1 MDWILVGGDV
11 IREGHIAR
19 DDLAISNGA
28 IAETPAHAARRF
40 DARGLVLA
48 PGICDVHGD
57 AFERNL
63 SPRPGVQFAMEA
75 ALVETARQL
84 VANGITTA
92 YLALTIS
99 WEPGL
104 RSLDNARR
112 LIRALAHVEPELRVD
127 MRVQLRWEVFALDAI
142 ADVEAWLNLTPRPV
156 LAFNDHLGVLLE
168 DDRLAHKVPDYAA
181 RAGLD
186 ETAYEALVER
196 VAARSGETPA
206 AMARLAAAADRAGVA
221 TFAHDERTPDERR
234 RHRSLGIKVSEFPLT
249 DATAQEAADFGEA
262 TVLGAPNVLRGGSH
276 HGAVDAEPAIEDG
289 RCGVLASDYF
299 YPAQLQ
305 AVAKLCPDG
314 GDDMARAWDLISLNA
329 ARACGLDDRG
339 RLAPGQRADVVALRR
354 HAGGLS
360 VEAVFAGGRAVYV
373 TDPSRFL

>member
-1 MDWILVGGDV
+1 MNWILTGGSVMRAGCVAPGDV
-11 IREGHIAR
+11 AVVGE
-19 DDLAISNGA
+19 A
-28 IAETPAHAARRF
+28 IADDPTDDARRF

-63 SPRPGVQFAMEA
+63 SPRPGVQFAMET

-84 VANGITTA
+84 AANGITTA
-92 YLALTIS
+92 YLALTVS

-112 LIRALAHVEPELRVD
+112 LIAALEHVRPELGVD
-127 MRVQLRWEVFALDAI
+127 LRVQLRWEVFALDA
-142 ADVEAWLNLTPRPV
+142 ATDVEGWLTMSPRPV

-168 DDRLAHKVPDYAA
+168 DDRLARKVPEYAA

-186 ETAYEALVER
+186 GASYAALVGR
-196 VAARSGETPA
+196 VAARRAATPA
-206 AMARLAAAADRAGVA
+206 PIAHLAAAADRAGVA

-249 DATAQEAADFGEA
+249 DATAKEAAAHDEA
-262 TVLGAPNVLRGGSH
+262 TVLGAPNVLRGRSH
-276 HGAVDAEPAIEDG
+276 NGAVDATPAIREG
-289 RCGVLASDYF
+289 VCGVLASDYF

-305 AVAKLCPDG
+305 AVAKLCPGG
-314 GDDMARAWDLISLNA
+314 GDDLARAWDLISLNA

-339 RLAPGQRADVVALRR
+339 RLEAGQRADVVALRETPS
-354 HAGGLS
+354 GLS
-360 VEAVFAGGRAVYV
+360 VVAVFAGGRAVYV
-373 TDPSRFL
+373 ADASRIT